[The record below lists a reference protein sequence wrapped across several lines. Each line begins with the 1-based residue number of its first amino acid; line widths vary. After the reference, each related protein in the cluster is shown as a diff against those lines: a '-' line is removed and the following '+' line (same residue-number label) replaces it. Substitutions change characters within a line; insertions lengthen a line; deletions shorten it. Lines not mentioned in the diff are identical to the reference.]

1 MKVSRETFMIKSRN
15 EMLKKIKQSWRN
27 LKSFYKA
34 SYENRIQ
41 IHLFLGFMVLPLLGL
56 SLLFIYVFN
65 YLI

>member
-1 MKVSRETFMIKSRN
+1 MFR
-15 EMLKKIKQSWRN
+15 KIKKAWKQF
-27 LKSFYKA
+27 KVFYNA

-41 IHLFLGFMVLPLLGL
+41 IHLFLGFMILPLLGL